1 MDASLFLIIRT
12 PGIYTCTYIYIDS
25 IYTHLNPCTIN
36 LWIGDA
42 LSLRPSLLIYVSII
56 EMMEDRDRDLNQVRR
71 HLFINL
77 VASVFII
84 YKRSIIFLH
93 FFFFIIQLFR
103 FYWQLV
109 KILV

>member
-77 VASVFII
+77 VA

-103 FYWQLV
+103 FYWRLV
-109 KILV
+109 KNLV